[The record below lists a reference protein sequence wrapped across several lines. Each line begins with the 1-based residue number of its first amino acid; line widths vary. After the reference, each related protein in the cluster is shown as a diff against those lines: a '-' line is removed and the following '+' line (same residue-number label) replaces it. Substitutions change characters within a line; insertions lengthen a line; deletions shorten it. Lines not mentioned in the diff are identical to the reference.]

1 MAHTICGVDVGTYS
15 IKFAFLEVGFR
26 THALRGLLETAVP
39 PGEAPL
45 LLRQLDAVR
54 EGLAQV
60 SSEVTP
66 YFALPGDQLSVRVL
80 ELPFSDSRKIDQVV
94 GYELEGQIVN
104 AIEDVVFDHLVVGQR
119 PEGSIVMA
127 AAARRDDLAAI
138 VAAAEERGIHPRAL
152 FAAPL
157 IYRTLLPSVANGDS
171 GTPIPC
177 QAVLDFGHQRTNM
190 CFVRAGDPIYART
203 IRRGGEHLTAAI
215 AKAFNADL
223 ERAEQA
229 KRSDAFLVSPGRAA
243 TTPLGVKLDSV
254 LREALAPT
262 IRELRQ
268 TLAGFSA
275 GNRFE
280 VDSLL
285 VVGGGGRL
293 AGLLPFLEAELGIP
307 ARYPSTRAALES
319 GGQQSA
325 DGAGEEGAAPESDI
339 HALAAAIAI
348 AASRGSREIDF
359 RRGPFVYRA
368 SFSILRQRALHIA
381 ALAGALLIAG
391 GIDVGAKYSQLK
403 NERKAL
409 DKDLKTATQELFG
422 QPRDDA
428 EAITQLM
435 RRGFREE
442 LAPVPR
448 ATAFDLLDQ
457 ISRKMPPGLERSTQA
472 ADATKVGAAAG
483 AAADGT
489 KPAADGTKPAADESK
504 PAPGGAIKLDVTELE
519 IRPKKTFIKGTVD
532 TAAAVDEM
540 AAKLKEIDCFEDVA
554 KGSITEVS
562 GGAKQFT
569 LTVGAKCP

>member
-1 MAHTICGVDVGTYS
+1 MAHTICGIDVGAYS

-26 THALRGLLETAVP
+26 THRLRGLLETPVP
-39 PGEAPL
+39 AGEEPL
-45 LLRQLDAVR
+45 LHRQLDAVR

-66 YFALPGDQLSVRVL
+66 FFAVPGDQLSVRVL

-94 GYELEGQIVN
+94 GYELEGEIVHD
-104 AIEDVVFDHLVVGQR
+104 IQDVVFDHLVVGQR
-119 PEGSIVMA
+119 PEGATVMA
-127 AAARRDDLAAI
+127 AAARRDDLAAFI
-138 VAAAEERGIHPRAL
+138 AAAEERGIHPRAL

-157 IYRTLLPSVANGDS
+157 IYRTLLPLAADG
-171 GTPIPC
+171 GAGAAPPC
-177 QAVLDFGHQRTNM
+177 QAVIDFGHQRTNI
-190 CFVRAGDPIYART
+190 CFVRAGDPIFART
-203 IRRGGEHLTAAI
+203 IRRGGGHLTAAI
-215 AKAFNADL
+215 AKAFKADV

-229 KRSDAFLVSPGRAA
+229 KRDDAFLASPGRLA
-243 TTPLGVKLDSV
+243 TTPLQQKLDSV

-275 GNRFE
+275 SNKFD
-280 VDSLL
+280 VDALL

-307 ARYPSTRAALES
+307 ARYPTVRPVLES
-319 GGQQSA
+319 GGDQSA
-325 DGAGEEGAAPESDI
+325 DVAGEEGAAPESDA
-339 HALAAAIAI
+339 HALASAIAV
-348 AASRGSREIDF
+348 AARRGSREIDF

-368 SFSILRQRALHIA
+368 SFSVLRQKAVHVA
-381 ALAGALLIAG
+381 ALVGALLVAG
-391 GIDVGAKYSQLK
+391 GFDVGAKYSQLSA
-403 NERKAL
+403 ERKAL

-422 QPRDDA
+422 QPREDA

-435 RRGFREE
+435 KRGFREE
-442 LAPVPR
+442 LAPVPK

-457 ISRKMPPGLERSTQA
+457 ISRKIPPGLPRTAEGAKSSP
-472 ADATKVGAAAG
+472 DGGATPTAV
-483 AAADGT
+483 
-489 KPAADGTKPAADESK
+489 
-504 PAPGGAIKLDVTELE
+504 PGGGIKLDVSELE
-519 IRPKKTFIKGTVD
+519 IRPKKTFMKGTVD

-540 AAKLKEIDCFEDVA
+540 AAKLKEIDCFDEVN

-569 LTVGAKCP
+569 LTVSAKCP

>member
-1 MAHTICGVDVGTYS
+1 MAHTICGIDVGAYS

-26 THALRGLLETAVP
+26 THRLRGLLETPVP

-45 LLRQLDAVR
+45 LHRQLDAVR

-66 YFALPGDQLSVRVL
+66 FFALPGDQLSVRVL

-119 PEGSIVMA
+119 PEGSTVMA
-127 AAARRDDLAAI
+127 AAARRDDLAAFI
-138 VAAAEERGIHPRAL
+138 AAAEERVIHPRAL
-152 FAAPL
+152 YAAPL
-157 IYRTLLPSVANGDS
+157 IYRTLLPLAADG
-171 GTPIPC
+171 GAGAPTPC
-177 QAVLDFGHQRTNM
+177 QAVIDFGHQRTNI
-190 CFVRAGDPIYART
+190 CFVRAGDPIFART

-215 AKAFNADL
+215 AKAFKADV

-229 KRSDAFLVSPGRAA
+229 KRDDAFLVSPGRPA
-243 TTPLGVKLDSV
+243 TTPLGQKLDSV

-275 GNRFE
+275 GNKFE
-280 VDSLL
+280 VDTLL

-307 ARYPSTRAALES
+307 ARYPSVRPALES
-319 GGQQSA
+319 GGDQSA
-325 DGAGEEGAAPESDI
+325 DGAGEEGAAPESDP

-348 AASRGSREIDF
+348 AARRGSREIDF

-368 SFSILRQRALHIA
+368 SFSVLRQKAVHVA

-391 GIDVGAKYSQLK
+391 GFDVGAKYSQLSA
-403 NERKAL
+403 ERKAL

-422 QPRDDA
+422 QPREDA

-435 RRGFREE
+435 KRGFREE
-442 LAPVPR
+442 LAPVPK

-457 ISRKMPPGLERSTQA
+457 ISRKMPPALA
-472 ADATKVGAAAG
+472 VAPPP
-483 AAADGT
+483 ADGT
-489 KPAADGTKPAADESK
+489 KPVEEAKPKPA
-504 PAPGGAIKLDVTELE
+504 GGGIKLDVSELE

-532 TAAAVDEM
+532 SAAAVDDM
-540 AAKLKEIDCFEDVA
+540 AAKLKEIDCFDEVS
-554 KGSITEVS
+554 KGAITEVS

-569 LTVGAKCP
+569 LTVSAKCP